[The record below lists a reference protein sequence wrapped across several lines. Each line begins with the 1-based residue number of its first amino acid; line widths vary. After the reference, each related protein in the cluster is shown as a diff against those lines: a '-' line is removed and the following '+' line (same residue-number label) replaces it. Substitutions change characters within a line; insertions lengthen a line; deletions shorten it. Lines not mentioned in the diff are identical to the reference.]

1 MISTLKA
8 TRIFK
13 DPAFPLYC
21 QRHENH
27 VSSTLHRHDFHE
39 LVVIL
44 SGHGRH
50 IADDEDYPV
59 QAGDVF
65 LIRGNMAH
73 GYAETDRM
81 ALANILF
88 NPRQIKLPLE
98 QLRDVPGYH
107 MLFRIEPRLLRRDR
121 IQSRLRL
128 SADELAEAVRMII
141 EIEDELA
148 RKEPGHRFMACACL
162 MRLIAFL
169 SRCYSHEGGRS
180 ETRLMRMGELLGY
193 IERHY
198 RESITIEQL
207 RKRGCMSESTLL
219 RSFRRVLGHSP
230 IEHVIRLR
238 VAHAEDLLLRREDM
252 RITEV
257 AFESGF
263 LDSNY
268 FSRQFR
274 RITGMSPSAYRARY
288 GTMRNRGTVSLPGH
302 RKQHD
307 QQGHLSFMTPF
318 LKPFAM

>member
-1 MISTLKA
+1 MIYTLKA
-8 TRIFK
+8 KRIFK

-27 VSSTLHRHDFHE
+27 VSSNLHRHDFHE

-73 GYAETDRM
+73 GYADTDRM

-98 QLRDVPGYH
+98 QLRDAPGYH
-107 MLFRIEPRLLRRDR
+107 MLFRIEPRLRRRDR

-128 SADELAEAVRMII
+128 SADELAEALRMII
-141 EIEDELA
+141 EIEGELA
-148 RKEPGHRFMACACL
+148 RKDPGHRFMACSCL
-162 MRLIAFL
+162 MRLLAFL
-169 SRCYSHEGGRS
+169 SRCYSHEGGRP
-180 ETRLMRMGELLGY
+180 EPRLMRMGELLGY

-198 RESITIEQL
+198 REPLTLGQL
-207 RKRGCMSESTLL
+207 GKRAGMSESTLL

-230 IEHVIRLR
+230 LEHVIRLR
-238 VAHAEDLLLRREDM
+238 VAHAEDLLLRRDDL
-252 RITEV
+252 RITDV
-257 AFESGF
+257 AFDSGF

-274 RITGMSPSAYRARY
+274 RITGLSPRAYRARY
-288 GTMRNRGTVSLPGH
+288 GAIRKHPSGLAGPGMAG
-302 RKQHD
+302 RRR
-307 QQGHLSFMTPF
+307 
-318 LKPFAM
+318 A

>member
-1 MISTLKA
+1 MIGTIKA
-8 TRIFK
+8 TQIFK
-13 DPAFPLYC
+13 DQMFPLSC
-21 QRHENH
+21 RRHENH
-27 VSSTLHRHDFHE
+27 LSATLHRHDFHE

-88 NPRQIKLPLE
+88 NPRQLKLPLE

-107 MLFRIEPRLLRRDR
+107 SLFRIEPGLRRKAR

-128 SADELAEAVRMII
+128 SEDDLAEAARMII
-141 EIEDELA
+141 ELEGELA
-148 RKEPGHRFMACACL
+148 GKQPGHRFVACSCL

-169 SRCYSHEGGRS
+169 SRCYSREGKRS
-180 ETRLMRMGELLGY
+180 ETRLMRMGELLSY

-198 RESITIEQL
+198 REPVTIAQL
-207 RKRGCMSESTLL
+207 SKRGCMSESTLM

-238 VAHAEDLLLRREDM
+238 VARAEDLLLRRKEL
-252 RITEV
+252 RITDV
-257 AFESGF
+257 AFECGF

-274 RITGMSPSAYRARY
+274 RITGMSPRAYRARY
-288 GTMRNRGTVSLPGH
+288 GTP
-302 RKQHD
+302 
-307 QQGHLSFMTPF
+307 
-318 LKPFAM
+318 